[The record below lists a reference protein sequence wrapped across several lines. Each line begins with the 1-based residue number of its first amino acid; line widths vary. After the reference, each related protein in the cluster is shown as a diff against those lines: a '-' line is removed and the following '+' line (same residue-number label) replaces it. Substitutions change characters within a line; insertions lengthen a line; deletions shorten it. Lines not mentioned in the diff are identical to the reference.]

1 MVANG
6 EGTPGLCPRAAWL
19 AARPSSGTHVTTGF
33 PGLYTTLLELLSP
46 EHSEAAV
53 QRERGEGGGE
63 RGGGGGE
70 NSKLYYS
77 RIEI

>member
-6 EGTPGLCPRAAWL
+6 EGTPGICPRAAWL

-53 QRERGEGGGE
+53 HTERA
-63 RGGGGGE
+63 GGGGGAGGE
-70 NSKLYYS
+70 KSNLYYS